1 MLQMRYIS
9 RSMALPEG
17 WVCSNNYMI
26 NDKIANIFGN
36 KLFAFASLLIS
47 LLSYLANQLINELI
61 IF

>member
-1 MLQMRYIS
+1 
-9 RSMALPEG
+9 MALPEG
-17 WVCSNNYMI
+17 WVCFNNYII

-61 IF
+61 IL